1 MKSLDENLTLLAAI
15 TGKNPLSFDVYHSH
29 TSVSVDCNGVNC
41 FGGCPFYDLNFY
53 NTEKY
58 TSCSAPKGNSP
69 ELFETPIRTYKDAT
83 TLYPELFL

>member
-29 TSVSVDCNGVNC
+29 TSVSVNCNGANC
-41 FGGCPFYDLNFY
+41 FSGCPFYNLKKDGL
-53 NTEKY
+53 
-58 TSCSAPKGNSP
+58 CGVPRDNSL
-69 ELFETPIRTYKDAT
+69 ELFATPIRTYKDAT